1 MALAI
6 SKADTSIWASGA
18 AEAAERPPGLTAAAA
33 PLNADHRPCPTVTIR
48 ANVVMGAGVGSGG
61 G

>member
-6 SKADTSIWASGA
+6 STADTSIWASGA
-18 AEAAERPPGLTAAAA
+18 ADAAERPPGLTAAAA